1 MRRGAGTRPAAAAL
15 LLLLLSA
22 GGPPPALAQIEGRWA
37 MLLGGRPVGPL
48 RGELRLTSERGRV
61 GGTIWLQNSDAPVA
75 LSDVEQRNGRISFS
89 AAADGRLR
97 FTGELRGT
105 QLRGT
110 AVADSGPPRPWTAA
124 QISPSVEY
132 YPVLPRFSLRQVIAG
147 RGGDDVRLP
156 GVWVSAARA
165 LPEDS
170 SYAAFARAAGIAS
183 LGGEAL
189 RNVAPLRALGLAR
202 RSEMV
207 AASRRT
213 LEAIRAQLPTPA
225 VTVAFDRTFRTR
237 GVWITDL
244 HDAAVAQVRAGTP
257 SFDPALTIP
266 ALASAGWLARSDSG
280 SEAVS
285 VALYRLH
292 MLDAADSAEARS
304 VREGMLQAS
313 PQSAAAVALMLRGYA
328 AAERWHTDALRFLL
342 FERWIGGSA
351 AARSVAD
358 LVRDDWRGATDS
370 LPIPAIA
377 SRRFGYPQAVPRY
390 GVPDVLFD
398 RLVQPENWSA
408 RQWLGRHG
416 AGALLESLQLIS
428 VDLGDQALLESRGE
442 VFRLTTV
449 RRQSLESTNGLLEP
463 RDAILV
469 DPGYAPLLA
478 LGAVIHE
485 WQHLAA
491 ERVRR
496 SAIRV
501 DGGTIRMPA
510 PDPFVAEGIAE
521 WQTERILSILG
532 SVFPLLA
539 VHEPEKRARLRAGSD
554 VEHHALGYAMVRALA
569 AAVPDRARLTTLLF
583 DALADP
589 AAVSRA
595 SEPRRAWARFGGP
608 ELVVSAPSLRVLV
621 PETTFTIEDG
631 YPDVVATR
639 IRVGD

>member
-1 MRRGAGTRPAAAAL
+1 M
-15 LLLLLSA
+15 
-22 GGPPPALAQIEGRWA
+22 
-37 MLLGGRPVGPL
+37 
-48 RGELRLTSERGRV
+48 
-61 GGTIWLQNSDAPVA
+61 
-75 LSDVEQRNGRISFS
+75 
-89 AAADGRLR
+89 
-97 FTGELRGT
+97 
-105 QLRGT
+105 
-110 AVADSGPPRPWTAA
+110 
-124 QISPSVEY
+124 
-132 YPVLPRFSLRQVIAG
+132 
-147 RGGDDVRLP
+147 
-156 GVWVSAARA
+156 
-165 LPEDS
+165 
-170 SYAAFARAAGIAS
+170 
-183 LGGEAL
+183 
-189 RNVAPLRALGLAR
+189 
-202 RSEMV
+202 
-207 AASRRT
+207 
-213 LEAIRAQLPTPA
+213 
-225 VTVAFDRTFRTR
+225 
-237 GVWITDL
+237 
-244 HDAAVAQVRAGTP
+244 
-257 SFDPALTIP
+257 
-266 ALASAGWLARSDSG
+266 
-280 SEAVS
+280 
-285 VALYRLH
+285 
-292 MLDAADSAEARS
+292 
-304 VREGMLQAS
+304 
-313 PQSAAAVALMLRGYA
+313 
-328 AAERWHTDALRFLL
+328 
-342 FERWIGGSA
+342 
-351 AARSVAD
+351 
-358 LVRDDWRGATDS
+358 
-370 LPIPAIA
+370 
-377 SRRFGYPQAVPRY
+377 
-390 GVPDVLFD
+390 
-398 RLVQPENWSA
+398 QPENWSA
-408 RQWLGRHG
+408 QQWLGRHG
-416 AGALLESLQLIS
+416 AAVLLESLQLMS

-496 SAIRV
+496 SAVRV

-521 WQTERILSILG
+521 WQTEWVLSILG

-608 ELVVSAPSLRVLV
+608 ELVVSAPSLRVLI